1 MSPKPVSRRLIFL
14 TLLLLLAALAGP
26 PALLAQDE
34 RVLVVAHAEFTDS
47 LDPARAF
54 STTAFIVHKATYQT
68 LVTFPAGSTDSIE
81 PLLAESWEVNDDG
94 TVYTFTLREGVTF
107 ANGDPLTAEDVV
119 FSFNRLK
126 HITGNPSFLADTIAT
141 VEAPD
146 ERTVVL
152 TLTQPDPTILARLV
166 NTTFSIT
173 NAGQVRAE
181 GGTDAEDAAET
192 DTAEAWLNSASAGTG
207 PYILESWEPQT
218 RTVLVRNDNYWGE
231 PAYFDRVIINN
242 IPEAASQAVAV
253 QSGEADIATDL
264 TPDQVPGLE
273 GQEGVAVF
281 RGPTSNLHF
290 LTMNQD
296 PEIGGPLADPN
307 VQLAIRYALAYE
319 GYVAIWGGVT
329 PPSIIP
335 VGFLGAL
342 PQEQAFTRDLDRA
355 RELLAEAGYADGFE
369 TTLTYPAWTFAGV
382 NWDTNAQ
389 KLQADLAEVGIQ
401 VNLNPQDVNIAFE
414 EYRSGNQAFG
424 YWFWHPDYI
433 DPGNHLVFMPDRTLG
448 LRVNW
453 TDENADPALIELRDR
468 AEVELDPAARV
479 ELFQSIQE
487 WMQQS
492 GPWAPFLQNGIQV
505 AYRSGLQGEVYHS
518 QWILDV
524 TQLSYAE

>member
-1 MSPKPVSRRLIFL
+1 MSPTSISRRLTFL
-14 TLLLLLAALAGP
+14 FLIVLLAALAGQT
-26 PALLAQDE
+26 ALHAQDE

-54 STTAFIVHKATYQT
+54 STTAFLVHKAAYQT

-81 PLLAESWEVNDDG
+81 PLLAESWETNEDG
-94 TVYTFTLREGVTF
+94 TVYTFTLRDGVAF
-107 ANGDPLTAEDVV
+107 ANGDPLTAEDVA
-119 FSFNRLK
+119 FTFNRLK
-126 HITGNPSFLADTIAT
+126 HIRGNPSFLAETIAS

-152 TLTQPDPTILARLV
+152 TLTQPDPTILAKLV

-173 NAGQVRAE
+173 NADQIRAE

-192 DTAEAWLNSASAGTG
+192 DAAEAFLNSTSVGTG
-207 PYILESWEPQT
+207 PYILESWEQQT
-218 RTVLVRNDNYWGE
+218 RTVLVRNENYWGE
-231 PAYFDRVIINN
+231 PPYFDRVIINN
-242 IPEAASQAVAV
+242 IPESASQAVAV

-264 TPDQVPGLE
+264 TPDQVAGLE
-273 GQEGVAVF
+273 GSEGVSVY

-296 PEIGGPLADPN
+296 PEIGGPLADPT
-307 VQLAIRYALAYE
+307 VQLAIRYALDYE
-319 GYVAIWGGVT
+319 GYVDIWGGVT

-335 VGFLGAL
+335 IGFLGAL
-342 PQEQAFTRDLDRA
+342 PQERAFTRDLDRA

-369 TTLTYPAWTFAGV
+369 TTLSYPAWTYAGV

-389 KLQADLAEVGIQ
+389 KIQADLAEVGIQ

-414 EYRSGNQAFG
+414 DYRSGKSAFG

-433 DPGNHLVFMPDRTLG
+433 DPGNHLVFLPGRTLG

-453 TDENADPALIELRDR
+453 TDENADPELLELRDR
-468 AEVELDPAARV
+468 AEVELDVETRV

-487 WMQQS
+487 WLQQS

-505 AYRSGLQGEVYHS
+505 AYRTGLQGEVYHP

-524 TQLSYAE
+524 TQLSYAD